1 VVQVGLWAGRR
12 RKVMIMRVSKRR
24 WLLLFGAMVATVT
37 LAAVACGGEKEK
49 ASETPG
55 ASPAAT
61 QPTGEKVPGVTD
73 TEILLGTHY
82 PLSQNPAS
90 AFAPIIY
97 GVRAYFDYINS
108 QGGVYGRKIKLIIGD
123 DHYNPA
129 DTVEVVRKLV
139 EQDGVFAIAYG
150 LGESTHNAV
159 YKYLEER
166 GVPDLFVG
174 SGIRKWTEPLVRTR
188 FGANPDYYDEGRL
201 LGQYV
206 AENYP
211 GKRLGLLV
219 QNDELGQDGEEGIR
233 KALEGTDV
241 QIVARETYESVEFDV
256 TAQTQR
262 LKGANPDVIIAYAI
276 PPQAASLVKTA
287 RETLNWN
294 VPIVTSGIVLTD
306 IFIQLAGAQNAE
318 GVVSVVFGKQIYQ
331 TDDPAIQRHIQIM
344 KDFGQGVEASNF
356 TLYGQNL
363 GELMVKT
370 LENAGPNLT
379 RESVVEGAEA
389 IRDWCCTACLVPM
402 NMSPTDHRPVEMEL
416 YTKVEGGKW
425 VPISEPIS
433 FESTPG
439 KVIGCK
445 GMGEPIY
452 AGE

>member
-1 VVQVGLWAGRR
+1 VWAGQR
-12 RKVMIMRVSKRR
+12 RKVKAVRISKHR
-24 WLLLFGAMVATVT
+24 WFLLIGALVAAAALT
-37 LAAVACGGEKEK
+37 AVACGGEEEEET
-49 ASETPG
+49 AETPG

-61 QPTGEKVPGVTD
+61 QPSGEKVPGVTD
-73 TEILLGTHY
+73 TEILIGTHF
-82 PLSQNPAS
+82 PLSNTPATAYAAIVEGIS
-90 AFAPIIY
+90 
-97 GVRAYFDYINS
+97 AYFNYINS

-139 EQDGVFAIAYG
+139 EQDDVFAVAYG
-150 LGESTHNAV
+150 LGEATHLAV
-159 YKYLEER
+159 YQYLEER

-174 SGIRKWTEPLVRTR
+174 SGIRKFTEPLVRSR
-188 FGANPDYYDEGRL
+188 FGANPNYYTEGMM

-211 GKRLGLLV
+211 GKKLGLLI
-219 QNDELGQDGEEGIR
+219 QNDELGADGEAGVR
-233 KALEGTDV
+233 KALEGSDV
-241 QIVARETYESVEFDV
+241 EIVARETYESINFDV

-276 PPQAASLVKTA
+276 PPQAASIAKVS
-287 RETLNWN
+287 REILNWD
-294 VPIVTSGIVLTD
+294 VPILVSGVSVTD
-306 IFIQLAGAQNAE
+306 ITIQLAGAQNAE
-318 GVVSVVFGKQIYQ
+318 GIVSVVFGKQVYQ
-331 TDDPAIQRHIQIM
+331 TDDPAVQRHLQIM
-344 KDFGQGVEASNF
+344 KDFGEGVEPSNF
-356 TLYGQNL
+356 SLYGQNL

-379 RESVVEGAEA
+379 RESVIEGAEA

-402 NMSPTDHRPVEMEL
+402 NMSPTDHRPIEMEL
-416 YTKVEGGKW
+416 YTQVQGGKW

-439 KVIGCK
+439 KAIGCK

-452 AGE
+452 ADEGQ